1 MAEIRCPTC
10 GHIIIH
16 ADTPRWP
23 HCCEKCQ
30 YLGRYRG
37 EDLWACVRSAYVH
50 LAARYG
56 PEGEYSSDTSYGGK
70 PPEESLPATLE
81 AYRRAVAKGII
92 TPPKPAPTP
101 APEPFAPGDRVVV
114 KDDAD
119 GGDEC
124 FCGKHGVRGDM
135 APGTGGRMVWS
146 CLDGKDFPVPI
157 LLRNLRREEPERKF
171 KIGQWIEGKRGE
183 VGRVERYRFGGV
195 VCSGMD
201 ARRIGHPYSVFV
213 SWGGGG
219 AKGWWPEEDF
229 HPHAPMLTEAQ
240 RRMLP
245 GDEVRVIRVP
255 VEDDGTLSAT
265 EQSHAGTAGIVRSIW
280 KTGMSDLPAV
290 TLSGGWHI
298 RLHNLE
304 PVEAEGGGC
313 IS

>member
-1 MAEIRCPTC
+1 MAEIQCPTC

-81 AYRRAVAKGII
+81 AYRRAVEKGII
-92 TPPKPAPTP
+92 TPP
-101 APEPFAPGDRVVV
+101 
-114 KDDAD
+114 
-119 GGDEC
+119 
-124 FCGKHGVRGDM
+124 
-135 APGTGGRMVWS
+135 
-146 CLDGKDFPVPI
+146 
-157 LLRNLRREEPERKF
+157 RKF

-219 AKGWWPEEDF
+219 TKGWWPEEDF

-304 PVEAEGGGC
+304 PVEEEGGGC